1 MEHTLVYQKSIIS
14 STPLP
19 LHPYYIKW
27 LLPRLSF
34 GAWRRRSTVG
44 WPLLLLLGQKKK
56 KQNKTI
62 KRMVGSSIGMGLL
75 CALSM
80 GVEDWVLWELGKN
93 ERLWSLTRYTTW
105 NVLKKENVGW
115 LVGWLFVCLLAS
127 P

>member
-1 MEHTLVYQKSIIS
+1 
-14 STPLP
+14 
-19 LHPYYIKW
+19 
-27 LLPRLSF
+27 
-34 GAWRRRSTVG
+34 
-44 WPLLLLLGQKKK
+44 
-56 KQNKTI
+56 
-62 KRMVGSSIGMGLL
+62 MVGSSIGMGLL